1 MTSRAEGW
9 KRVFLIV
16 LHTMWRWGLTWTFLP
31 FSKMKWMYLVKIQ
44 PLRWGSQSRWLC
56 QSSYFLKSHRESPL
70 REKLSLSLMLLFS
83 ETQNFSPSHRSSH
96 LYILN
101 LLPRRPLVRNS
112 HLGQVGAKSTE
123 VSGSEEVSPFT
134 KQWQEKCSV
143 ALVMEKERHLQL
155 PQLPLQR
162 HITPSWSSE
171 TLKIRLTDLGFA

>member
-1 MTSRAEGW
+1 MWDAGLCKTFSTFNPWEREEIKSDESKHISINQNKWSTIFSLQFSLELHCSYSLTTLSLSNLWWTLDFLKKGGEMTSRAEGW

-96 LYILN
+96 L
-101 LLPRRPLVRNS
+101 
-112 HLGQVGAKSTE
+112 
-123 VSGSEEVSPFT
+123 
-134 KQWQEKCSV
+134 
-143 ALVMEKERHLQL
+143 
-155 PQLPLQR
+155 
-162 HITPSWSSE
+162 
-171 TLKIRLTDLGFA
+171 